1 MKKFALLV
9 ITLMTAG
16 QIFAQKTTVTSIRR
30 ETTYRMSELK
40 VWYQGEVNLGFATGG
55 KVVWD
60 GDIEKT
66 NFDRVFLETVQG
78 VRITKYGFAGLG
90 TGLHYIYGRFDP
102 KYKKS
107 ERWNTL
113 LMPIYLNLKGYYPV
127 TDDFAPYASMSFGGS
142 AALASNLNDDFDSSY
157 GSYSVRL
164 RGGFY
169 YQVGVGITYGALN
182 FGFGYTLQK
191 MKCKYFEDGYS
202 ESESLKND
210 SFYIQVGL
218 KF

>member
-9 ITLMTAG
+9 IALMTVG
-16 QIFAQKTTVTSIRR
+16 EIFAQKTTVTSIRR
-30 ETTYRMSELK
+30 ETTYRMSELR

-55 KVVWD
+55 KVVWS

-90 TGLHYIYGRFDP
+90 TGLHYVYGRFDP

-107 ERWNTL
+107 ARWNTL

-127 TDDFAPYASMSFGGS
+127 TDDFAPYVSMSFGGS
-142 AALASNLNDDFDSSY
+142 AALASNINYDHY
-157 GSYSVRL
+157 GSYDSYSERL

-169 YQVGVGITYGALN
+169 YQVGVGLNYGILN

-191 MKCKYFEDGYS
+191 MKYKYFEGGYS
-202 ESESLKND
+202 ESESMKND
-210 SFYIQVGL
+210 SFYVQVGL